1 MIWLIF
7 LATALVYVAVYYCS
21 RFDDIVFFNE
31 ISQRHVIEF

>member
-7 LATALVYVAVYYCS
+7 LAKALVYVAVYYYS
-21 RFDDIVFFNE
+21 RSDDIVFFNE